1 MLQSIFN
8 SRLSIHL
15 IIRHSIYP
23 VGIITRYK
31 LCATTDCQKV
41 ELTMKTPLI
50 TREGY
55 EKLKQEMDY
64 LWRQERPEVTK
75 KVTWAASLGDRSENA
90 DYQYNKKRL
99 REIDRRVRYLTK
111 CLEQLKIVDYSPQQ
125 EGKVFFG
132 AWVEIENDEG
142 DIKRFR
148 IVGYDEIF
156 GRKDYISIDSPMA
169 RKILKKDEL
178 NVMYELSHFN
188 SYIDK
193 NMQVQNLE
201 LSIERLK
208 RINEN
213 VAMDIAPRMKICRIG
228 GITAG
233 VFIAIMLI

>member
-31 LCATTDCQKV
+31 LCATTDSQKV

-148 IVGYDEIF
+148 H
-156 GRKDYISIDSPMA
+156 R
-169 RKILKKDEL
+169 
-178 NVMYELSHFN
+178 
-188 SYIDK
+188 
-193 NMQVQNLE
+193 
-201 LSIERLK
+201 RL
-208 RINEN
+208 R
-213 VAMDIAPRMKICRIG
+213 
-228 GITAG
+228 
-233 VFIAIMLI
+233 